1 MKLLIA
7 DDDGLIRDSLKI
19 MLELEEGW
27 SARTA
32 ADGNEAFLLCAE
44 EQPDIILMDI
54 RMPDCDGVAATRK
67 IKEEYPDVKII
78 MLTTFTDDGYI
89 ASAINAG
96 AEGYL
101 LKSTPADG
109 IIERIR
115 AVEKGAI
122 VFDRGVKPSFLRLGL
137 AAEKSSGGA
146 GGAGN
151 ADGAGSGGNAGGAG
165 SAGSADNAGGAGDAG
180 NAGNAGGAGGAGGA
194 VFPDLSE
201 RENEVL
207 PLVAT
212 GLSNGEIAARLFLSQ
227 GTVRNIVSSILEKL
241 ELRDR
246 TQLAVFYWK
255 NLHGGTKI

>member
-1 MKLLIA
+1 MKLLIV

-19 MLELEEGW
+19 MLELEDGW
-27 SARTA
+27 AARTA
-32 ADGNEAFLLCAE
+32 AGGNEAFRLCTE
-44 EQPDIILMDI
+44 EQPDIVLMDI

-109 IIERIR
+109 IVERIR
-115 AVEKGAI
+115 AVYKGAI
-122 VFDRGVKPSFLRLGL
+122 VFDRGVKPSFERLGL
-137 AAEKSSGGA
+137 SAQKEGGASGSGDGGNNGGA
-146 GGAGN
+146 GIASGTDSASSGV
-151 ADGAGSGGNAGGAG
+151 GVGS
-165 SAGSADNAGGAGDAG
+165 
-180 NAGNAGGAGGAGGA
+180 A
-194 VFPDLSE
+194 VFPDLNE

-241 ELRDR
+241 DLRDR

-255 NLHGGTKI
+255 NLHGGTNS